1 VAGGAVLRRPHYQS
15 NYWKISGALTQ
26 VVELMTSNLLLLDR
40 EAFGMRL
47 SELMNP
53 KKEIDGETSAC
64 DFVVSTVVRMC
75 G

>member
-1 VAGGAVLRRPHYQS
+1 
-15 NYWKISGALTQ
+15 
-26 VVELMTSNLLLLDR
+26 MTSNLLLLDR